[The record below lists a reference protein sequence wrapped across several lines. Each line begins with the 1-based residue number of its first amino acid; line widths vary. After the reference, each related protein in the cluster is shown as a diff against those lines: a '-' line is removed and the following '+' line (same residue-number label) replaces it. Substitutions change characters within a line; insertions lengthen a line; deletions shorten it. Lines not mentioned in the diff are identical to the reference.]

1 VSGGRLHSR
10 ASLAVSLLVPLTLV
24 ALTMA
29 VGANGTTALQG
40 TVTTILCNLIVVLGL
55 QVFIGNSGV
64 YSFGQLGFASIGAY
78 AAALLTLPAT
88 FAALQTPGLP
98 HLIASAQLGPL
109 LSTLIAAAACG
120 VLAAVVGLPLMR
132 TSTLAIPISTF
143 AFLIVVYNVLAN
155 WDRISGGSS
164 GLVSIPR
171 TTGIASAGLWAGA
184 AVVAALAFKWSAGG
198 YRLQATREDEVAAH
212 SLGIGVTRERL
223 IAFAL
228 SGVLCGIGGALA
240 AHQSGVLIPTTFY
253 FGATV
258 TTVTMLVVGG
268 ARSVFGAVLGTIAV
282 STVNEVLHN
291 VEGGAHLLG
300 VVSIGRT
307 PGLAAIGVGLIL
319 LATMIAMPDGL
330 TGGREVGALAWP
342 GWLPGGNRLRDRA
355 ARRIEHT
362 GVCPIDRAAESPRD
376 IAAQGDG
383 GGDALVAEGISVA
396 FGGLRVLRGVDLTL
410 RRGEALGLI
419 GPNGAGKTTLVNV
432 LSGFLEPD
440 TGTVSLDGVDVSGR
454 SPAHLARAGLT
465 RTFQAALPFPHLS
478 ALESVAVG
486 AMGVG
491 VGRREAVAVAA
502 EVLDRLEMREQA
514 ASRAGSL
521 TPASQRLLGVA
532 RVLATGPRYLLL
544 DEPAAGL
551 SEVEGEDLVAILRG
565 VLEDFGCGI
574 LLIEHE
580 MSVVM
585 SLCPRVQVIDD
596 GVTLRVGSPAE
607 IQADPAVVEAYLGS
621 SYLAAASA

>member
-1 VSGGRLHSR
+1 VSGRRLRSR
-10 ASLAVSLLVPLTLV
+10 SSLAVSLLVPLVLV

-29 VGANGTTALQG
+29 VGADGTPSLQG
-40 TVTTILCNLIVVLGL
+40 TVTMILCNLIIVLGL

-64 YSFGQLGFASIGAY
+64 YSFGQLGFASAGAY
-78 AAALLTLPAT
+78 VAALLTLPAT
-88 FAALQTPGLP
+88 FAALQTPALP

-109 LSTLIAAAACG
+109 PSTLVASAACG
-120 VLAAVVGLPLMR
+120 LLAAAVGLPLMR

-143 AFLIVVYNVLAN
+143 AFMIVVYNVLAN
-155 WDRISGGSS
+155 WDRMTGGSS
-164 GLVSIPR
+164 GLVSVPR
-171 TTGIASAGLWAGA
+171 TTGIEAAGLWAAA
-184 AVVAALAFKWSAGG
+184 AVVVALAFKWSARG
-198 YRLQATREDEVAAH
+198 YRLQATREDEVAAR
-212 SLGIGVTRERL
+212 SLGISVTGERL

-228 SGVLCGIGGALA
+228 SGMLCGIGGALA
-240 AHQSGVLIPTTFY
+240 AHQSGVLNPTTFY

-282 STVNEVLHN
+282 STVNEVLRN

-300 VVSIGRT
+300 AVSIGRT

-319 LATMIAMPDGL
+319 LATMIRMPDGL
-330 TGGREVGALAWP
+330 SGGREAGELAWVR
-342 GWLPGGNRLRDRA
+342 RLRAMRPSPGPAANGAVEMTTVERA
-355 ARRIEHT
+355 
-362 GVCPIDRAAESPRD
+362 
-376 IAAQGDG
+376 GDG
-383 GGDALVAEGISVA
+383 SLHAEGISVA

-410 RRGEALGLI
+410 RPGEALGLI

-432 LSGFLEPD
+432 LSGFLAPD
-440 TGTVSLDGVDVSGR
+440 AGTVSLDGAEISGR
-454 SPAHLARAGLT
+454 SPARLSRTRLT

-478 ALESVAVG
+478 GLESVAVG

-491 VGRREAVAVAA
+491 VGRREAIAVAA
-502 EVLDRLEMREQA
+502 GVLDRLGMHEQA
-514 ASRAGSL
+514 ALPAGSL
-521 TPASQRLLGVA
+521 PPASRRLLGVA
-532 RVLATGPRYLLL
+532 RALATGPRYLLL

-551 SEVEGEDLVAILRG
+551 SEVEAEELVAILRS

-585 SLCPRVQVIDD
+585 SLCPRVQVLDN

-621 SYLAAASA
+621 SYMAAASA